1 MQRYYFDLQ
10 FDDEPP
16 SQDEEG
22 TLLPGVE
29 AAQLEAARSL
39 SDFSRQIVG
48 DNKHLSTLAIHVRDD
63 AGPVLIAALRFE
75 IKRLS

>member
-1 MQRYYFDLQ
+1 MTKRA
-10 FDDEPP
+10 PCCR
-16 SQDEEG
+16 
-22 TLLPGVE
+22 GVE

-39 SDFSRQIVG
+39 SDFSRQIAENNEV
-48 DNKHLSTLAIHVRDD
+48 LSTIAIHERDD